1 MQLFFSASN
10 TFDTLLLQGI
20 VTFGGKKPSNLHA
33 EQRNYTAQACLI
45 NVILNILSVKQ

>member
-10 TFDTLLLQGI
+10 TFDTLLLLGI
-20 VTFGGKKPSNLHA
+20 VTFEKQNSSLHA